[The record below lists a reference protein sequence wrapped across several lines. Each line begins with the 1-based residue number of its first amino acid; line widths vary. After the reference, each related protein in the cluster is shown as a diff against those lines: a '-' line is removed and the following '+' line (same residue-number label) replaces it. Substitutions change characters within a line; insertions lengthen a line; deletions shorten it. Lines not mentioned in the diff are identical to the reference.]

1 MDKQDNKLVRSVLI
15 ALVAGIAL
23 IYTLI
28 MYHNIIFAVLGMSAV
43 FLIAA
48 GILTQNIITF
58 ITMRNKS
65 MNVQIKTLVDDLSS
79 QLENMSS
86 SQAQIGKATYLYTK
100 QTAKAVT
107 ALEDNYTESQEA
119 LYKNL
124 TSLSNAQNKAAK
136 LMIKYD
142 QNNTMKLI
150 ATVKEIRN
158 QLSETM
164 VQGFDQIQPNNEEVV
179 AALQTIVDYLKS
191 LPNGVD
197 QAMGL
202 QLNNVAHELQ
212 NISNSIQ
219 RVQFPVQNMMQG
231 MPVAPT
237 MSAQTF
243 STPEAP
249 ANTAPI
255 TKESDTAD
263 LSSDL
268 EQEEAFEPESSLEPV
283 TDTLEETDS
292 SLNTTNKSMDES
304 DIDLTETND
313 SAEPADI
320 DLVEM
325 NYSSDSAD
333 TDVAETDDA
342 LTDVIHEDAPR
353 TTTGIE
359 NEKLAAPTVD
369 DPNKQLSADEIA
381 ALFAAAEPSPSKAE
395 PAPEPEEEEP
405 FTPTFTVV
413 GKSTDEL
420 PEEIS
425 DDSEDVDVSSDED
438 NTVSNASDLGS
449 DPNKQLSPEEIAA
462 LFAAADPAPKKP
474 EKPETPKEEPVS
486 VTPVSDDPN
495 KQLSPDEIAAL
506 FAAAEP
512 APKAEEP
519 VEVPA
524 AEQPVNVTPV
534 SDDPNKQLSPEE
546 IAALFAQMG

>member
-1 MDKQDNKLVRSVLI
+1 MNKQDNKLVLSVLA
-15 ALVAGIAL
+15 ALAAGIAL

-28 MYHNIIFAVLGMSAV
+28 MYHNIIFAVAGMSAV
-43 FLIAA
+43 FLITAC
-48 GILTQNIITF
+48 ILTQNIITF

-65 MNVQIKTLVDDLSS
+65 MNVQIKNLVDDLSS

-107 ALEDNYTESQEA
+107 ALEGNYAESQEA
-119 LYKNL
+119 LYRNL
-124 TSLSNAQNKAAK
+124 TSLSNAQNKATK

-164 VQGFDQIQPNNEEVV
+164 VQGFDQIQPNNDEVV
-179 AALQTIVDYLKS
+179 AALQTIVDYLKT

-231 MPVAPT
+231 MPVTPSMPEQSFAV
-237 MSAQTF
+237 
-243 STPEAP
+243 PEAP
-249 ANTAPI
+249 VNTASSMM
-255 TKESDTAD
+255 EFGTAD

-268 EQEEAFEPESSLEPV
+268 EPKAVMEPAADALKE
-283 TDTLEETDS
+283 TDTSVAETVDSSEETD
-292 SLNTTNKSMDES
+292 
-304 DIDLTETND
+304 
-313 SAEPADI
+313 
-320 DLVEM
+320 VE
-325 NYSSDSAD
+325 
-333 TDVAETDDA
+333 VAETVDSSGKTDADIIETNDA
-342 LTDVIHEDAPR
+342 LTDVINDDTIYSDA
-353 TTTGIE
+353 IE
-359 NEKLAAPTVD
+359 AEAASVNEEMMKNDIAEAANQNESQTIVAVTNEEPAVSTID

-381 ALFAAAEPSPSKAE
+381 ALFAAAEPAPSKPE
-395 PAPEPEEEEP
+395 PAPEPDEEEP

-420 PEEIS
+420 PEE
-425 DDSEDVDVSSDED
+425 EPV
-438 NTVSNASDLGS
+438 
-449 DPNKQLSPEEIAA
+449 DPNKQLSPDEIAA
-462 LFAAADPAPKKP
+462 LFAAADPAPKKA
-474 EKPETPKEEPVS
+474 EKSETPKEEPVS
-486 VTPVSDDPN
+486 VAPVSDDPN

-519 VEVPA
+519 TETPA
-524 AEQPVNVTPV
+524 EEQPVNVTPV